1 MATPFHPAG
10 LSGGECA
17 SSCLDL
23 WSKPLVET
31 AVLGSYISEY
41 EPSNGLVESSNSIQF
56 RIPSSS
62 DFTDLSQSYFML
74 KVKITKSTGADL
86 SQFVQTDA
94 AAVPPTVNNS
104 VAFVQNVANSIFSNL
119 SFRVNEELLSDSF
132 GTQHYTSYMQQILNY
147 SEPAR
152 KSRLT
157 LLGWSDDENPSSND
171 AAAAAA
177 STGYKKRAEWTAES
191 KEATFISNIFTP
203 LCSQDRYLLPYTPL
217 FFEWTKS
224 TPEFCLHSNAPTPNF
239 KYKITS
245 MRMNIRRIKVQ
256 ASVKMAIENK
266 LVKQPALYPIRYAF
280 CKPLFIDQGLKSVS
294 WEDVFNGRNIPN
306 CCAISFVTQESF
318 RGTQTTSP
326 YNFETFQLSHLRMTI
341 DSEIQPSPVGFYP
354 EYVAA
359 KRKNWTKEYL
369 SLQNDEIKLNDGK
382 FITYSNFATGNAIYF
397 FNFGREYSQGQDC
410 TEPKMPGRVRLDV
423 NFNSASNNAALTALI
438 YTESDEIIAI
448 DSQRRVTRDFFL

>member
-10 LSGGECA
+10 MSGGECA

-41 EPSNGLVESSNSIQF
+41 EPSNGLVETSNSIQF

-62 DFTDLSQSYFML
+62 DFTDLSQTYFSV
-74 KVKITKSTGADL
+74 KVKITRNGGGDL
-86 SQFVQTDA
+86 A
-94 AAVPPTVNNS
+94 AFRQANATAAPPIEANS
-104 VAFVQNVANSIFSNL
+104 VGFVQNAANSLFSNL

-132 GTQHYTSYMQQILNY
+132 GTQHYTSYYQQILNY

-152 KSRLT
+152 KSRLILT
-157 LLGWSDDENPSSND
+157 GWADDEDPSAND

-177 STGYKKRAEWTAES
+177 NTGYKERAQWTALS

-203 LCSQDRYLLPYTPL
+203 LCSQDRYILPYTPL
-217 FFEWTKS
+217 FIEWTKS

-245 MRMNIRRIKVQ
+245 MRLNVRRIKVQ
-256 ASVKMAIENK
+256 PSVKMAIENK
-266 LVKQPALYPIRYAF
+266 LVKQPAIYPIRYAF
-280 CKPLFIDQGLKSVS
+280 TKPLFIDAGLKSVS
-294 WEDVFNGRNIPN
+294 WEDVFNGRNIPS

-318 RGTQTTSP
+318 RGTQSTSP
-326 YNFETFQLSHLRMTI
+326 YEFKTFDLTHLRMTI
-341 DSEIQPSPVGFYP
+341 DSDIQPSPVGFYP
-354 EYVAA
+354 EYVAE
-359 KRKNWTKEYL
+359 KSKNWTKEYL
-369 SLQNDEIKLNDGK
+369 SLQNDEIKWNDGK
-382 FITYSNFATGNAIYF
+382 FITYKNFGTGNCIYF

-423 NFNSASNNAALTALI
+423 NFHSASANPALTALL
-438 YTESDEIIAI
+438 YTESDEIVAI
-448 DSQRRVTRDFFL
+448 DASRRVTRDFFL